1 MKQLIKRILK
11 ESIKEK
17 LQKRLEEDGLS
28 ETLKTLGLEIDELS
42 NMIQISTE
50 ELLKEYNPF
59 KNIFT
64 EEEFKKELNDSI
76 RFLTNKHFID
86 HLRNESLDNV
96 LKFLISN
103 IIDSFRDRLVDFD
116 TEEWIIPNT
125 PELLKMTYGD
135 KILNHPNYITWVKTI
150 KNR

>member
-17 LQKRLEEDGLS
+17 LEKRLEEDGLMD
-28 ETLKTLGLEIDELS
+28 TLKILGLEIDELS

-64 EEEFKKELNDSI
+64 EEEFKIELNESI

-103 IIDSFRDRLVDFD
+103 IIDSFHDRLFDFD